1 MVAHELATTP
11 GLKLAPFTT
20 LVITGSGGAVAGT
33 NSVTGIVIG
42 ERSGAFGV
50 STMLPWKVP
59 TPGIIRMEAVI
70 SAGVVPEVW
79 IVVSQLP
86 PVAVDAFT
94 VKSRGTAP
102 NV

>member
-20 LVITGSGGAVAGT
+20 LVITGSAGGVAGT
-33 NSVTGIVIG
+33 NRVTGIVIG

-79 IVVSQLP
+79 NVVSQFP
-86 PVAVDAFT
+86 PEVVDADT
-94 VKSRGTAP
+94 VNSRGTVP
-102 NV
+102 KV